1 MGTLAG
7 AVAVTGATGHI
18 GVNLCRALLAEGR
31 AVRAISRRPLPG
43 ELAGA
48 EWVQA
53 DVRDADALRAALAGC
68 ETVFHL
74 AAVISIAGDPDGSV
88 WATNVTGTQ
97 NVVDAALAGGVG
109 RLVHCSSLS
118 AFDSERHDR
127 ELDETAPPADR
138 AELAAYD
145 RSKAAADAVV
155 RAAVAQGLDAVIVHP
170 TGVIGPLD
178 LGPSRMGRVLHAI
191 ARRRLLGLV
200 SAGFDWVD
208 VRDVCDGMIAAE
220 RLGRSGEGYL
230 LGGDWAALRRIA
242 RLTAAANGVQPPS
255 LTLPLGV
262 AAAFAPLV
270 ATVVRGGGFTPEAMR
285 TLRHAQRVSHAK
297 AADELGYAPRPLAET
312 VNDLVEWL
320 IESGRLRRHSE
331 PLRRRSQADG

>member
-1 MGTLAG
+1 MG

-31 AVRAISRRPLPG
+31 EVRAISRRLLPDEIG
-43 ELAGA
+43 GGVG
-48 EWVQA
+48 WVRA

-68 ETVFHL
+68 DTVFHL

-88 WATNVTGTQ
+88 WATNVTGTR
-97 NVVDAALAGGVG
+97 NVVDAALANGVG

-127 ELDETAPPADR
+127 ELDETAPAADR
-138 AELAAYD
+138 AELPVYD
-145 RSKAAADAVV
+145 RSKASADTIV

-170 TGVIGPLD
+170 TGVVGPLD
-178 LGPSRMGRVLHAI
+178 LEPSRMGRVLHAI

-200 SAGFDWVD
+200 AAGFDWVD
-208 VRDVCDGMIAAE
+208 VRDVCAGMLAAE

-230 LGGDWAALRRIA
+230 LGGDWATLQRIA

-255 LTLPLGV
+255 LSLPLGL
-262 AAAFAPLV
+262 ASLIAPLV
-270 ATVVRGGGFTPEAMR
+270 AMVARGSGFTPEAMH

-297 AADELGYAPRPLAET
+297 ATDELGYAPRPLTET

-320 IESGRLRRHSE
+320 IDSGRLRRHGE
-331 PLRRRSQADG
+331 PLRRRGQADR